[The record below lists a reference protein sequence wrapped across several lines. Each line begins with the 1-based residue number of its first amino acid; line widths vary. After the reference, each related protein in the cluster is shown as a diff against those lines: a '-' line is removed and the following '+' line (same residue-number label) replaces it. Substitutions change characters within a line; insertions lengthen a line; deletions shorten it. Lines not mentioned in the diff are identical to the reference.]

1 MIDNELI
8 KNEMREYKT
17 YQEVTMKINEDIKE
31 YKKNPFLYRL
41 KLNKI
46 LKESGLQQK
55 INSVSFDNG
64 TSCVLW
70 KYLVNF
76 FEKNLVNLDRVLLI
90 SLDSVGYILY
100 FLNKIFFISFKFEI

>member
-46 LKESGLQQK
+46 LKENQN
-55 INSVSFDNG
+55 I
-64 TSCVLW
+64 
-70 KYLVNF
+70 
-76 FEKNLVNLDRVLLI
+76 
-90 SLDSVGYILY
+90 
-100 FLNKIFFISFKFEI
+100 